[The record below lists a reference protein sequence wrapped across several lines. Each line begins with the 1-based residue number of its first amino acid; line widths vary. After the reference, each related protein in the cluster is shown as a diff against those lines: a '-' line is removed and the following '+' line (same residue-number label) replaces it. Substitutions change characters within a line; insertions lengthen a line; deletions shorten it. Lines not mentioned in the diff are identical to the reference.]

1 MQIYHTKLLS
11 IQKQKFK
18 SKSHLNKTLN
28 IIPQFIKDNIFSMK
42 NNHALFLMVSKNI
55 QELLKRIRKIEQ
67 STTVSS
73 KDRTCS

>member
-18 SKSHLNKTLN
+18 PKSHLNKTLN

-42 NNHALFLMVSKNI
+42 NI

-67 STTVSS
+67 LTTVSS